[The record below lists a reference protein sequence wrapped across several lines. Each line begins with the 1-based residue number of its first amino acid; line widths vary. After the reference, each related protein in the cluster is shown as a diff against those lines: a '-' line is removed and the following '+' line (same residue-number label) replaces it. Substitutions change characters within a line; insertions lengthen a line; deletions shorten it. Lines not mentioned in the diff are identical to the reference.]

1 MKYSIIVPVYNVE
14 KYLKNCLDSILS
26 QTYKNFEVIV
36 VNDGSPDNSQKII
49 DEYKKKDKRIKA
61 YKKENGGIS
70 SARNFGIKKA
80 KGDFL
85 IFVDSDDSVNKELL
99 EEINKV
105 ATHKIDIIRYQADK
119 IIGDNHLVVKAES
132 FDSIS
137 GEESFKKLLTNDL
150 FVTVWT
156 AAYNA
161 NYFRV
166 NKFEFADG
174 KIHEDFGVLPLIYVK
189 AKNVTCIDYVGYNYY
204 VREKSIMT
212 TIDEEHLIKRYKDM
226 LCHYDFLIKG
236 IDKAKDIS
244 DDTRKLFKSYVA
256 NAMINV
262 STIMDGK
269 NLDNYLS
276 ELQKRN
282 VSDNMLDDSLGRKMK
297 KTFFK
302 MFPKSYISL
311 YLKK

>member
-26 QTYKNFEVIV
+26 QTYKNFEVII

-49 DEYKKKDKRIKA
+49 DDYKKRDKRIKA
-61 YKKENGGIS
+61 YKKENGGLS

-80 KGDFL
+80 KGEFL
-85 IFVDSDDSVNKELL
+85 LFVDSDDDINKELL
-99 EEINKV
+99 EKINEV
-105 ATHKIDIIRYQADK
+105 ATHDTDIIRFQVDK
-119 IIGDNHLVVKAES
+119 VNGKEHKVDKVETFNMIT
-132 FDSIS
+132 
-137 GEESFKKLLTNDL
+137 GEEAFNKLLTSDL
-150 FVTVWT
+150 FVTAWSS
-156 AAYNA
+156 AYNA

-166 NKFEFADG
+166 NKYEYPEG
-174 KIHEDFGVLPLIYVK
+174 KIHEDFGLTPLVYIK
-189 AKNVTCIDYVGYNYY
+189 ARKVTCIDYVGYNYY
-204 VREKSIMT
+204 VRENSIMT
-212 TIDEEHLIKRYKDM
+212 SIDDKKLIKRNNDM
-226 LCHYDFLIKG
+226 LYHYDFLNKQ
-236 IDKAKDIS
+236 IDKAKSVS
-244 DDTRKLFKSYVA
+244 DNSKKIFKSFIA
-256 NAMINV
+256 NALINRC
-262 STIMDGK
+262 SILNGEI
-269 NLDNYLS
+269 LDNYLS